1 MLRFRKLH
9 PHVAYEELTDK
20 YHSCGENK
28 VMDILMEMKSKD
40 KEILIL
46 YYVEGYSC
54 KEIKELL
61 KISDSAVKKDLREQ
75 ERMLKSYMRSD
86 RFVF

>member
-61 KISDSAVKKDLREQ
+61 KISDSAVKKRL
-75 ERMLKSYMRSD
+75 ERARKNFKKLYEE
-86 RFVF
+86 

>member
-1 MLRFRKLH
+1 M
-9 PHVAYEELTDK
+9 
-20 YHSCGENK
+20 
-28 VMDILMEMKSKD
+28 MDILMEMKSKD

-61 KISDSAVKKDLREQ
+61 KISDSAVKKRL
-75 ERMLKSYMRSD
+75 ERARKNFKKLYEE
-86 RFVF
+86 